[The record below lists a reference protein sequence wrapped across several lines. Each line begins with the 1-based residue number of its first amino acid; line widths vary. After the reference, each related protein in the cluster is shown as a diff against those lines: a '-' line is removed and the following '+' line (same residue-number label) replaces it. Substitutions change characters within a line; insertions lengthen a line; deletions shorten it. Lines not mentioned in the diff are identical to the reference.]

1 MNKNYEVGSIV
12 VMKKNHPCG
21 SNKWQVLRTGV
32 DIKLKCVGC
41 SHVVMIT
48 RLDFEK
54 RLKKVEV

>member
-1 MNKNYEVGSIV
+1 MNKNYSVGSIV
-12 VMKKNHPCG
+12 VMKKPHPCG
-21 SNKWQVLRTGV
+21 VNKWQVLRTGV

-41 SHVVMIT
+41 NHVVMIT